1 MISIDTL
8 QQHNH
13 KIAEYSKVLSVL
25 IKDRELCDTQVL
37 CNIFFSYVDA
47 VKEHLDIEDRNI
59 YQPMLVHSDTEIKHT
74 ASQFMSGSIE
84 IKRVIAEYTKQWCRK
99 DSLRIKNHD
108 LFVSDT
114 EDIFE
119 LVWKRII
126 DESEHLYPIF
136 NKAIQQKKAA

>member
-1 MISIDTL
+1 MIAIDTL
-8 QQHNH
+8 QQDNH
-13 KIAEYSKVLSVL
+13 KIAEHSKVLSVL
-25 IKDRELCDTQVL
+25 IKNRELCDTQVL
-37 CNIFFSYVDA
+37 CDIFFNYVDA

-59 YQPMLVHSDTEIKHT
+59 YQPMLVHSDADIKHT

-84 IKRVIAEYTKQWCRK
+84 IKRVISEYTKQWCRK

-108 LFVSDT
+108 QFVADT

-126 DESEHLYPIF
+126 DESEHLYPVF
-136 NKAIQQKKAA
+136 KRAIQHKEVA

>member
-8 QQHNH
+8 QKHNH
-13 KIAEYSKVLSVL
+13 KIAEHSKVLSVL
-25 IKDRELCDTQVL
+25 IRNRELCDTQIM
-37 CNIFFSYVDA
+37 CDIFFNYVAA
-47 VKEHLDIEDRNI
+47 VKEHLDTEDRNI

-74 ASQFMSGSIE
+74 ASQFMSGSVE
-84 IKRVIAEYTKQWCRK
+84 IKRVIAEYTKKWCRK
-99 DSLRIKNHD
+99 HSLRIKDHA

-126 DESEHLYPIF
+126 DESEHLYPVF
-136 NKAIQQKKAA
+136 KKAIQQAEAA